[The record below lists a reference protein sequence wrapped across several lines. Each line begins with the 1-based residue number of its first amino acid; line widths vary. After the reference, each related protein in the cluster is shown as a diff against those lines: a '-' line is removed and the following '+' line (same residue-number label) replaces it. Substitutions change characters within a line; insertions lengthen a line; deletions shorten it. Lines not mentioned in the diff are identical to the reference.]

1 MKSEA
6 TFLQT
11 ANKENIQSTSNS
23 LQTEYY
29 EAIQFFKDSQ
39 RRRLLY
45 DNQSNLAGKT
55 LDIMLQSFSTSLTPL
70 TDILRV
76 RQQLLD
82 YEVKKTEAVAD
93 YNTSISWLLRL
104 MASSPVQE

>member
-1 MKSEA
+1 
-6 TFLQT
+6 
-11 ANKENIQSTSNS
+11 
-23 LQTEYY
+23 
-29 EAIQFFKDSQ
+29 
-39 RRRLLY
+39 
-45 DNQSNLAGKT
+45 
-55 LDIMLQSFSTSLTPL
+55 MLQSFSTSLTPL